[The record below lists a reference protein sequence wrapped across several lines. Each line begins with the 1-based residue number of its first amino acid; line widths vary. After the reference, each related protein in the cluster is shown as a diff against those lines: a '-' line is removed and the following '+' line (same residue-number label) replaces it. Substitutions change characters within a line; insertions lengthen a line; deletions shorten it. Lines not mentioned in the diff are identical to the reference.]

1 MASTKAQSLQTAL
14 ARKLPGFSASD
25 VKAAA
30 QMVAILQAKG
40 LQVDDVFPEGQFN
53 PDALTIGGHLP
64 AADVLNIGGILA
76 AVPKLKGLQV
86 EPRGI
91 PINPDML
98 RVKLTLHK

>member
-1 MASTKAQSLQTAL
+1 MATKAQSIQAVL

-25 VKAAA
+25 LKSAAHT
-30 QMVAILQAKG
+30 VAILQGKG
-40 LQVDDVFPEGQFN
+40 LLVDDVFPEGQFN
-53 PDALTIGGHLP
+53 PDAVTIGGHLA
-64 AADVLNIGGILA
+64 AADVLNLGELLA

-91 PINPDML
+91 PMNPDML